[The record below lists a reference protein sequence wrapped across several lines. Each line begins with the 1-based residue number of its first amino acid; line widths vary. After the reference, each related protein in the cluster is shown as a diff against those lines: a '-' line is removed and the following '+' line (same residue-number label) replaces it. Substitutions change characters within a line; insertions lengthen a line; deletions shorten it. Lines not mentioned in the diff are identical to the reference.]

1 MLRYTIS
8 RLGQAI
14 VVILAATLLLYALV
28 YAMPGDPVAALAG
41 ENAVIDEATRA
52 RISAQY
58 HLDQPFFMQ
67 YLIYLGNVF
76 SGDLGQTFAGRPV
89 TEIIARVFP
98 ATARLAVLTVAI
110 QTVVGILLGMLAGRR
125 RGGGLDGG
133 IMVVT
138 MVLIGVPTFVTAF
151 VVQYFVGVKWALVK
165 PTVSA
170 QAGWA
175 ELIVPAIVLA
185 LGSLAFL
192 IRFTR
197 SGIADALRSEHVRA
211 ARARGIPEWRVSVFH
226 VLRNALI
233 PIITVVGTEFGALLG
248 GAVITESV
256 FNIPGYGQQ
265 VYQNIIRGESA
276 PTVSLVIVLVVI
288 FVAVNLLVD
297 LLYAVLNPKVR
308 YGTNV

>member
-1 MLRYTIS
+1 MARYAIFRS
-8 RLGQAI
+8 GQAVI
-14 VVILAATLLLYALV
+14 VILSATFLLYALV

-41 ENAVIDEATRA
+41 ENAVLDQATRA
-52 RISAQY
+52 KISAQY
-58 HLDQPFFMQ
+58 NLDKPFFMQ

-76 SGDLGQTFAGRPV
+76 QGDLGQTFAGRPV
-89 TEIIARVFP
+89 TEIIGRVFP
-98 ATARLAVLTVAI
+98 ATARLTVLTVAI
-110 QTVVGILLGMLAGRR
+110 QSIVGITLGMVAGRR
-125 RGGGLDGG
+125 RGTGLDGG

-138 MVLIGVPTFVTAF
+138 MVLVGVPTFVTAF
-151 VVQYFVGVKWALVK
+151 VVQFFLGVKWGWVK

-170 QAGWA
+170 QATWM
-175 ELIVPAIVLA
+175 ELIVPAVVLA

-197 SGIADALRSEHVRA
+197 SGIADALRSEHVKA
-211 ARARGIPEWRVSVFH
+211 ARARGLPQWRVSVFH

-233 PIITVVGTEFGALLG
+233 PIVTVIGTEFGALLG

-276 PTVSLVIVLVVI
+276 PTVSLVIVMVVI
-288 FVAVNLLVD
+288 FVVVNLVVD

-308 YGTNV
+308 YGANV

>member
-1 MLRYTIS
+1 MTRYALS
-8 RLGQAI
+8 RTGQAI
-14 VVILAATLLLYALV
+14 VVIFAATLLLFALV

-41 ENAVIDEATRA
+41 ENAVLDAATRA
-52 RISAQY
+52 KISAKY
-58 HLDQPFFMQ
+58 HLDQPFFVQ

-76 SGDLGQTFAGRPV
+76 QGDLGETFAGRPV

-98 ATARLAVLTVAI
+98 ATARLTVLTVAI
-110 QTVVGILLGMLAGRR
+110 QSVVGIALGMIAGRR
-125 RGGGLDGG
+125 RGTGFDGG

-138 MVLIGVPTFVTAF
+138 MVLVGVPTFVSAF
-151 VVQYFVGVKWALVK
+151 VIQYFLGVKWGWVK

-170 QAGWA
+170 QATWL
-175 ELIVPAIVLA
+175 ELIVPAVVLA

-197 SGIADALRSEHVRA
+197 SGIGDAMGSEHVRA
-211 ARARGIPEWRVSVFH
+211 ARARGLPEWRVALFH

-233 PIITVVGTEFGALLG
+233 PIVTVIGTEFGALLG

-265 VYQNIIRGESA
+265 VYRLFANEGVVVIGGGA
-276 PTVSLVIVLVVI
+276 ASLV
-288 FVAVNLLVD
+288 
-297 LLYAVLNPKVR
+297 
-308 YGTNV
+308 

>member
-1 MLRYTIS
+1 
-8 RLGQAI
+8 
-14 VVILAATLLLYALV
+14 
-28 YAMPGDPVAALAG
+28 
-41 ENAVIDEATRA
+41 
-52 RISAQY
+52 
-58 HLDQPFFMQ
+58 
-67 YLIYLGNVF
+67 
-76 SGDLGQTFAGRPV
+76 
-89 TEIIARVFP
+89 
-98 ATARLAVLTVAI
+98 
-110 QTVVGILLGMLAGRR
+110 GILLGTLAGRR
-125 RGGGLDGG
+125 RGGGLDSTV
-133 IMVVT
+133 MVVT

-151 VVQYFVGVKWALVK
+151 VVQYFAGVKWALVK

-175 ELIVPAIVLA
+175 ELVVPAIVLA

-211 ARARGIPEWRVSVFH
+211 ARARGVPEWRVSVFH

-233 PIITVVGTEFGALLG
+233 PIITVVGTEFGAMLG

-297 LLYAVLNPKVR
+297 LLYATLNPKVR
-308 YGTNV
+308 YADG